1 MLYRTRIEIF
11 CQFLSQYICQFTHSG
26 DELELNNVNCNLHE
40 FETEAET
47 IEVQNSNVNNSYC
60 SFNNCVKPVFVN
72 STWKVN
78 TPLRYVDGTLGN
90 SETDIT
96 ITDET
101 FSKESIELGRA
112 YATYGLKEFL
122 NKVEANNELDINPK
136 LEVIDERKRTLAL
149 KEKYD
154 RQVVTL
160 EDKKDVILNG
170 YQNRRVKNLVKKK
183 EN

>member
-11 CQFLSQYICQFTHSG
+11 CQFLSQYICRFTHSG

-40 FETEAET
+40 FETETET

-60 SFNNCVKPVFVN
+60 SFNNCVEPVFVN